1 VDELAVQCVPENA
14 PIKAAIV
21 KAEWFWV
28 SVQNEGRADEKD
40 YLFEDV
46 SHFVHY
52 AGNTPMACQK
62 TSTGYPWSLE
72 V

>member
-1 VDELAVQCVPENA
+1 MVDESAVQCVPENA

-28 SVQNEGRADEKD
+28 SVQNEGCADEKD

-52 AGNTPMACQK
+52 AENTPRTCQK
-62 TSTGYPWSLE
+62 T
-72 V
+72 VV

>member
-1 VDELAVQCVPENA
+1 VVDESAVQCVPENA

-28 SVQNEGRADEKD
+28 SVQNEGCADEKD

-46 SHFVHY
+46 SHFVDY
-52 AGNTPMACQK
+52 AGNTPRTCQK
-62 TSTGYPWSLE
+62 T
-72 V
+72 VV